1 MNKSLKAIIN
11 KHFLTSSL
19 TVVFT
24 VGLVL
29 LVLYFGISAF
39 ITTKTMNML
48 LFETKQ
54 NISEIASREAQ
65 NINQQLKEIST
76 FAKLLQSEH
85 QHFFENPES
94 VGLPHGT
101 PEFAV
106 ADNGVFYKKN
116 DNSGSSLY
124 YSSTTKI
131 TDQAYQKA
139 LKTEAFDPLFQDIV
153 THNPNV
159 VQVYI
164 NTYDDMNRLYP
175 FIENVANQYG
185 SFLNM
190 EEFNFYYEAET
201 KHNPKRVPVWTDTYL
216 DPAGQGWMLSCIVPI
231 YNGDFLEGVTGID
244 VTIEKFV
251 DNILKLDLP
260 WQASAFLVNKEGIIL
275 AMPEKVEAYLNL
287 KELKAHAYGDDTF
300 TTTITKPEAFNL
312 LKNQDKA
319 IVAQL
324 NKLFSGQTDMIDF
337 TASGHNL
344 ILSQKMI
351 DETGWRLLFLV
362 DKKIVFKP
370 IFDLKSQVHQIG
382 YFIIIFMI
390 LFYLGFVLY
399 LIKKSHHLSNQISAP
414 IANLA
419 HLSSEMVS
427 NMKTVEVKQ
436 INYDIDEVS
445 ELSNNFNTMIIH
457 LKELFANLEEARNT
471 LEIKVQ
477 ERTRELSEA
486 LEYLKRTQEELVQ
499 SEKMAALGQLVA
511 GIAHEINTPLG
522 AIRSSVGNIAKFLEQ
537 TLEQLPQ
544 FLDSLSKEQ
553 KQDFFAL
560 LQTSLQQKSLFSVKE
575 ERKFKRTL
583 TRQLEEHEI
592 KNAATMAT
600 KLVSMGIYDQ
610 IDTMLP
616 LLKAS
621 NSAEMIQT
629 AYKLSGLQ
637 KSTQNISIATERAS
651 KVVFALKNFARFDSS
666 GEKVQANLIDGIE
679 TVLTLYHSQLK
690 QGIEVIRHYAELPQ
704 VDCYPD
710 ELNQVWTNLIHNALQ
725 AMSYKGTLQIDAALQ
740 DSKVLISITD
750 SGTGISDEIQAK
762 IFEPFF
768 TTKPP
773 GEGSGLGLD
782 ITRKIIEKHD
792 GQITVSSEPGQTNF
806 TVFLPISHTGEQ

>member
-11 KHFLTSSL
+11 KHFLSSSL
-19 TVVFT
+19 TPVFT
-24 VGLVL
+24 VEIVL
-29 LVLYFGISAF
+29 LALYFGISAF

-54 NISEIASREAQ
+54 NIREIAYREAQ
-65 NINQQLKEIST
+65 NINQQLKEITT

-85 QHFFENPES
+85 QGFFENPDS
-94 VGLPHGT
+94 FGLPQGT

-116 DNSGSSLY
+116 DNGGSSLY

-131 TDQAYQKA
+131 TDNAYQKA
-139 LKTEAFDPLFQDIV
+139 LKTEAFDPLFRDMI

-175 FIENVANQYG
+175 FIEDVANQYG
-185 SFLNM
+185 SFLKM
-190 EEFNFYYEAET
+190 EEFNFYYEADA
-201 KHNPKRVPVWTDTYL
+201 KHNSKRVPVWTDAYL

-231 YNGDFLEGVTGID
+231 YNGVFLEGVTGID

-251 DNILKLDLP
+251 DNILTLDLP
-260 WQASAFLVNKEGIIL
+260 WQGSAFLVNQEGMIL

-287 KELKAHAYGDDTF
+287 KELKAHAYGDDKL
-300 TTTITKPEAFNL
+300 TTTISKPEEFNL
-312 LKNQDKA
+312 LKNKDQA
-319 IVAQL
+319 VVAQL
-324 NKLFSGQTDMIDF
+324 DKLFSGHTDLIDF

-344 ILSQKMI
+344 ILSQQMI

-362 DKKIVFKP
+362 DKEIVFKP
-370 IFDLKSQVHQIG
+370 VFDLKIQARQIG
-382 YFIIIFMI
+382 YVVIFLMI

-399 LIKKSHHLSNQISAP
+399 LIKKSHHLSHQISAP

-419 HLSSEMVS
+419 HLSTEMVS
-427 NMKTVEVKQ
+427 NMKTVEVKLLK
-436 INYDIDEVS
+436 YDIDEVS

-471 LEIKVQ
+471 LEIKVE

-486 LEYLKRTQEELVQ
+486 LEHLKRTQEELVQ

-537 TLEQLPQ
+537 TLEQLPE
-544 FLDSLSKEQ
+544 FFDSLSKEQ

-560 LQTSLQQKSLFSVKE
+560 LQTSLQQETLFSVKE

-583 TRQLEEHEI
+583 TRQLEEHDI

-610 IDTMLP
+610 IDTLLP
-616 LLKAS
+616 LLKAT
-621 NSAEMIQT
+621 NSGEMIQI

-637 KSTQNISIATERAS
+637 KSTQNISIATVRAS
-651 KVVFALKNFARFDSS
+651 KVVFALKNFARFDTS

-679 TVLTLYHSQLK
+679 TVLTLYHSQLR
-690 QGIEVIRHYAELPQ
+690 QGVEVIRHYAELQ
-704 VDCYPD
+704 LVDCYPD

-740 DSKVLISITD
+740 DREVVISITD
-750 SGTGISDEIQAK
+750 SGTGIPDDIQAK

-782 ITRKIIEKHD
+782 IARKIIEKHD
-792 GQITVSSEPGQTNF
+792 GQITVSSVPGQTTF
-806 TVFLPISHTGEQ
+806 TVSIPTAHTGDE